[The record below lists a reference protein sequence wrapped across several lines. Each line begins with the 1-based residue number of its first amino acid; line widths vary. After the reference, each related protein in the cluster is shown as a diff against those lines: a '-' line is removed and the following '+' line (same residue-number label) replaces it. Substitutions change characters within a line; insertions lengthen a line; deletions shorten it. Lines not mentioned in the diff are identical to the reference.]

1 MIIPQFSLRWL
12 LGLTALCGGFSLV
25 LAYAIRG
32 QTWAIGMTA
41 ALGAVF
47 LLFLLYEA
55 AFSVATLMTQGKKA
69 IFGTPPTGDS
79 PFAIA
84 IKPPE
89 PSFSG
94 DSPMA
99 ESPPPISS

>member
-12 LGLTALCGGFSLV
+12 LGLTALCGGISLV

-32 QTWAIGMTA
+32 QTWALGVSA
-41 ALGAVF
+41 AIAGVF
-47 LLFLLYEA
+47 LLFLLYEG
-55 AFSVATLMTQGKKA
+55 AFSLATLMTQGRKA
-69 IFGTPPTGDS
+69 IFGTSPTGDS